1 MKKYCIKKDI
11 MGCSFYVYYKGNH
24 HGGGPLFIEHIFGTD
39 NFLEEHKGCKSVLEV
54 CSGPGF
60 IGWYLYKN
68 LKIESAHFLDIHKP
82 VKEDLRVTCEKNNEE
97 LNFYHSDGF
106 KNYNGPKVDLIV
118 MNPPFFYTEKQFEN
132 HKKYMKITDEEKIK
146 TAKRIILDLDFKLHR
161 NMIEN
166 FEKHL
171 TDNGRIVFL
180 GDRDFI
186 SKEMIESKVNPKLKF
201 TYRDFSIKGDKLD
214 YYTLTYFKN

>member
-1 MKKYCIKKDI
+1 M
-11 MGCSFYVYYKGNH
+11 
-24 HGGGPLFIEHIFGTD
+24 
-39 NFLEEHKGCKSVLEV
+39 KSV
-54 CSGPGF
+54 
-60 IGWYLYKN
+60 
-68 LKIESAHFLDIHKP
+68 HFLDIYKP
-82 VKEDLRVTCEKNNEE
+82 VEEDLRVTCEKNNEE

-132 HKKYMKITDEEKIK
+132 HKKYMGITDDEKIK
-146 TAKRIILDLDFKLHR
+146 TSKRIILDLDFKLHK

-186 SKEMIESKVNPKLKF
+186 PREMIESKINPKLKSS
-201 TYRDFSIKGDKLD
+201 YRDFSIKGDKLD